1 MSDLGT
7 NTSIPKQVETKDDLD
22 FSFLRKK
29 GLEYIEKLSG
39 NLWTDY
45 NTHDPGVTILE
56 VLCYALTDLGMSME
70 MPLENIL
77 APEDKT
83 AQKISDQFFRATQIL
98 PSMPVT
104 ENDYR

>member
-1 MSDLGT
+1 MSDLST
-7 NTSIPKQVETKDDLD
+7 NTSIPKHVETNDDLD

-45 NTHDPGVTILE
+45 NTHDPGVTMLE
-56 VLCYALTDLGMSME
+56 MLCYALTDLGMRME

-77 APEDKT
+77 AQKT
-83 AQKISDQFFRATQIL
+83 KPPRKSPISSSRLRRFCHRNQ
-98 PSMPVT
+98 
-104 ENDYR
+104 